1 MPIHAN
7 VTLHRILATLVM
19 TRTQHIHTVRQKK
32 QELTRNDRVRIL
44 LIKNLLCFRQNST
57 ADSTFKFFKAWI
69 AIMTIIYTFFLQWHC
84 MLRHGVYVVV
94 NFLTQVIFI
103 FPLFQLR

>member
-44 LIKNLLCFRQNST
+44 LIKNFVLDKTAQLIPHLNSL
-57 ADSTFKFFKAWI
+57 KRG
-69 AIMTIIYTFFLQWHC
+69 LQ
-84 MLRHGVYVVV
+84 
-94 NFLTQVIFI
+94 
-103 FPLFQLR
+103 

>member
-19 TRTQHIHTVRQKK
+19 TCAQHIHTVRQKK

-44 LIKNLLCFRQNST
+44 LIKNFVLDKTAQLIPHLNSLKRGLQFNDNYLYILPTMALHAEARCICFS
-57 ADSTFKFFKAWI
+57 
-69 AIMTIIYTFFLQWHC
+69 
-84 MLRHGVYVVV
+84 
-94 NFLTQVIFI
+94 
-103 FPLFQLR
+103 

>member
-7 VTLHRILATLVM
+7 VALHRILATLVM
-19 TRTQHIHTVRQKK
+19 TRAQHIHTVRHKK

-44 LIKNLLCFRQNST
+44 LIKNLLCFRQNSR

-69 AIMTIIYTFFLQWHC
+69 AIMTIIYAFFLQWHC